1 MELIALG
8 KCVEEDGLVGH
19 HWEESPWSYECSMPK
34 QRGMPRP
41 GGREWVGWGA
51 GVGVVNRGSSEG
63 KLGKGLAFEM

>member
-1 MELIALG
+1 
-8 KCVEEDGLVGH
+8 
-19 HWEESPWSYECSMPK
+19 
-34 QRGMPRP
+34 MPRP